1 MRVVWLVVSLCT
13 AALCVEP
20 SQATTVFTYTGN
32 NFTQIIDQPFPD
44 STYTTS
50 MNISGSFTIANPL
63 APNLSTNVTGDL
75 LSFSFSDGRSTITNL
90 NADSQF
96 TNFIVTTNGTG
107 NIVGWGILLIAIDPV
122 QSRLLRIQTN
132 SGVDDLAVIDQC
144 TSAAQGNCP
153 DVASGF
159 LGFDQASISN
169 GGGTS
174 PSGQWS
180 ETPLPAAL
188 PLFAT
193 GLGALGLLGWRRK
206 RKAAAL
212 VA

>member
-1 MRVVWLVVSLCT
+1 M
-13 AALCVEP
+13 ALTHERIVRSP
-20 SQATTVFTYTGN
+20 
-32 NFTQIIDQPFPD
+32 
-44 STYTTS
+44 
-50 MNISGSFTIANPL
+50 
-63 APNLSTNVTGDL
+63 NVTGDL

-132 SGVDDLAVIDQC
+132 SGVDDLAVIDLC

-159 LGFDQASISN
+159 LGFDQAFR
-169 GGGTS
+169 GGTS

-180 ETPLPAAL
+180 ETPLAS
-188 PLFAT
+188 
-193 GLGALGLLGWRRK
+193 GLGAMGLLGWRRK
-206 RKAAAL
+206 RKSAAA
-212 VA
+212 VAA